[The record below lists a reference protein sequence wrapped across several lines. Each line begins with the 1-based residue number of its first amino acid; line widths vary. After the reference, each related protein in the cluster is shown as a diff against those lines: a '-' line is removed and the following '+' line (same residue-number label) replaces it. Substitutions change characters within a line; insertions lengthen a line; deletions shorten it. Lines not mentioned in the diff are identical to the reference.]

1 MMARIRTVKPE
12 FWSSEQ
18 VMSCRPM
25 ARLLFIGLWN
35 FCDDGGNHPLSPRT
49 IKALVFPGDDI
60 TTEEVSGLL
69 GELEGAELIQSY
81 WVTGKNYF
89 HVRGWKHQKIEKK
102 NFKYPGPPSEFD
114 DQSESIRQQFAEES
128 STDRRP
134 VDPGREGKGIGEDQ
148 HNTLREGQENSA
160 GPKAPTEMTLDW
172 VPDEKLL
179 KAYAFRMAM
188 PVSAFTSEAT
198 AAFVCHYSASG
209 RVETEASWVSLL
221 VKWVKRDTATANNV
235 HPFPGRR
242 QANGPNFDD
251 QTWADD
257 LGSVL

>member
-35 FCDDGGNHPLSPRT
+35 FCDDGGNHPLAPRT

-60 TTEEVSGLL
+60 TTEEVSNLL

-114 DQSESIRQQFAEES
+114 DQSESIRQQFADES

-148 HNTLREGQENSA
+148 HNSLHAGEENSVD
-160 GPKAPTEMTLDW
+160 PKLPTEMTLDW
-172 VPDEKLL
+172 VPDQKLL
-179 KAYAFRMAM
+179 KSYALRMGI
-188 PVSAFTSEAT
+188 PVTEFTSEAT

-209 RVETEASWVSLL
+209 RVETQASWVSLL
-221 VKWVKRDTATANNV
+221 VKWVKRDRASATNV
-235 HPFPGRR
+235 HPFPQRR
-242 QANGPNFDD
+242 PSAEPDFESNA
-251 QTWADD
+251 WAEG
-257 LGSVL
+257 LVVSP

>member
-60 TTEEVSGLL
+60 TTEEVGGLL

-114 DQSESIRQQFAEES
+114 GQSESIRRQFAEES

-134 VDPGREGKGIGEDQ
+134 VDPGREGRGIGEDP

-160 GPKAPTEMTLDW
+160 DPKAPTEMTLDW

-188 PVSAFTSEAT
+188 PVSAFTNEAT

-209 RVETEASWVSLL
+209 RIETQASWVSLL

-242 QANGPNFDD
+242 QVNGPDFDD
-251 QTWADD
+251 QTWADNLED
-257 LGSVL
+257 AL